1 MKRTSTL
8 LCVSLLLFGLTAPDV
23 ALSQDW
29 SFGIGFNAG
38 IARLEGDLP
47 DPNIGPMFSGHVRA
61 LPLPYLAINGELGYS
76 ILSADNHPN
85 AALTDFET
93 VLIPFEL
100 SAIVNFLP
108 FGKVNPYV
116 FVGGGGTYWNATNN
130 GNTIIEPTTNE
141 KQEGI
146 DSFLKTGGGLEF
158 RVTPNLGINLGAS
171 FRYSLTEAFDQRFTG
186 DENDQLLDVYT
197 GLTYYFHTGRKDRD
211 HDLIPDELDLMPDIS
226 EDRDGYLDHDGI
238 PEKNPNPMN
247 ASSLEAMQNNNGSAS
262 PIVIH
267 HVIQRTESGRNV
279 PVKAFVYSNIDLR
292 VVATLYRP
300 IGTANWNVV
309 RMDDFGGNLYQGEIP
324 GYAVTTDGFE
334 YCVVAVDETLSG
346 IGYSGLPSK
355 PIQVDVSPSGKPWRI
370 VGATVGAAA
379 VGTASFIVLR
389 KQN

>member
-1 MKRTSTL
+1 MKRNCTL
-8 LCVSLLLFGLTAPDV
+8 IGVSLLLFCVLNPGVVFP
-23 ALSQDW
+23 QGW

-47 DPNIGPMFSGHVRA
+47 DANIGPAFSGHVRA

-108 FGKVNPYV
+108 FGKINPYV

-130 GNTIIEPTTNE
+130 GNTIIEPTTNK

-186 DENDQLLDVYT
+186 DENDQVLDVHA
-197 GLTYYFHTGRKDRD
+197 GLTYYFHTGSRDRD
-211 HDLIPDELDLMPDIS
+211 QDLISDERDLMPDIA

-238 PEKNPNPMN
+238 PEKNPNPREP
-247 ASSLEAMQNNNGSAS
+247 ASFANSNGSAS
-262 PIVIH
+262 PIVVH
-267 HVIQRTESGRNV
+267 QVIPRAESGRNV

-300 IGTANWNVV
+300 LGTTNWNVV
-309 RMDDFGGNLYQGEIP
+309 RMDDFGGNLYEGQIP

-334 YCVVAVDETLSG
+334 YCVVAVDQTLSG

-355 PIQVDVSPSGKPWRI
+355 PIHVKVSPSGKPWRI
-370 VGATVGAAA
+370 VGAGVGAAA
-379 VGTASFIVLR
+379 VGAATYIVLR